1 MPGTLNLRTLNYF
14 GAFDMKKTLIIQLV
28 VAVSLAGL
36 LAACVPSQQTGTSY
50 SRDEARS
57 VQKVKLGTVVDA
69 TPVTIEGTKTGI
81 GGVVGGAV
89 GGLAGASVD
98 DGTAGD
104 IAAVIAGAAGAI
116 IGAKAEEAAT
126 KAQGMEYTIRL
137 DDGEVISVVQ
147 AIDPKAEP
155 IAAGDEV
162 KLLSQ
167 GGTIRVSKLQHQSL

>member
-1 MPGTLNLRTLNYF
+1 MNKSAVLRSSLVRSNFIRWTLAITL
-14 GAFDMKKTLIIQLV
+14 ASIV
-28 VAVSLAGL
+28 
-36 LAACVPSQQTGTSY
+36 AACVPSKQTGTSY
-50 SRDEARS
+50 SRDEARA

-69 TPVTIEGTKTGI
+69 TPVTIEGTKSGI

-89 GGLAGASVD
+89 GGLAGSSVD
-98 DGTAGD
+98 NGTGGD

-116 IGAKAEEAAT
+116 VGAKAEEATTRA
-126 KAQGMEYTIRL
+126 KGMEYTIRL

-147 AIDPKAEP
+147 AIDTKADP

-167 GGTIRVSKLQHQSL
+167 GGTIRVTKLQHQSL